1 MLLGKFH
8 ITSHA
13 IEQYDDR
20 VNFKSR
26 GDIIRSIKHDLRTL
40 NIKNIVYKDD
50 CIHIFT
56 RGYKEFIFAKSSKG
70 LYLKTIIKRN
80 REDTQRTINK
90 RQRELVTT

>member
-1 MLLGKFH
+1 MLLGKFN
-8 ITSHA
+8 ITDHA
-13 IEQYDDR
+13 IKQYDDR

-26 GDIIRSIKHDLRTL
+26 GDIIRSIKYDLRTL

-56 RGYKEFIFAKSSKG
+56 RGYKEFIFAKGKDS

-80 REDTQRTINK
+80 REDTERTIYK
-90 RQRELVTT
+90 RQRDLVTN